1 MSLVGALMLVAGAI
15 AAITAALTVLTYRR
29 YRGTRLITCPE
40 THQPAAVEVDA
51 THVALTAGLDGGD
64 LRLQACSR
72 WPERRDCGQECLAQI
87 VDAPEECL
95 VRSLV
100 RQWVEG
106 RCCALC
112 GKPLDAVEHFG
123 RQTALLGPHGG
134 TVEWTSVRAERLP
147 LLMRTHQ
154 PVCWDCHVAE
164 EFRRLNP
171 ELVVDR
177 DRSARRVATS

>member
-1 MSLVGALMLVAGAI
+1 MFVVGLLMLVAGTMAAVI
-15 AAITAALTVLTYRR
+15 AVLTVITYRR
-29 YRGTRLITCPE
+29 YRGTRLVTCPE
-40 THQPAAVEVDA
+40 TRQPVAVEVDA
-51 THVALTAGLDGGD
+51 ARIALSAGLGGHD
-64 LRLQACSR
+64 LRLRACSR

-87 VDAPEECL
+87 ALAPEDCL
-95 VRSLV
+95 VRSIV

-106 RCCALC
+106 RSCALC
-112 GKPLDAVEHFG
+112 GKGLDGVEHFG
-123 RQTALLGPHGG
+123 HQSALLGPHGG

-171 ELVVDR
+171 DLVVDR
-177 DRSARRVATS
+177 GRSAQRAATR